1 LARQAI
7 HETLAIST
15 HMNKPKQ
22 SEFERAASETS
33 RGGFLAEFWG
43 FMKQNKK
50 WWLLPLLL
58 ALLLFGVL
66 IFLSGTGLAPFI
78 YTLF

>member
-1 LARQAI
+1 MPDPNSKPTAFEQA
-7 HETLAIST
+7 AAD
-15 HMNKPKQ
+15 Q
-22 SEFERAASETS
+22 SKAGFFSE
-33 RGGFLAEFWG
+33 LWG

-50 WWLLPLLL
+50 WWLLPLIT
-58 ALLLFGVL
+58 ALVILGVL

>member
-1 LARQAI
+1 LNAGRQAI
-7 HETLAIST
+7 YQIRDEV
-15 HMNKPKQ
+15 MNKPKQ
-22 SEFERAASETS
+22 NEFERAASEES

>member
-1 LARQAI
+1 MS
-7 HETLAIST
+7 E
-15 HMNKPKQ
+15 PKDN
-22 SEFERAASETS
+22 EFERAAAEQG
-33 RGGFLAEFWG
+33 RGGILSDLWG

-58 ALLLFGVL
+58 TLLVFGLL
-66 IFLSGTGLAPFI
+66 IFLSSSSGLAPFI